1 VTSKFGP
8 GMEARAHVTVWN
20 PPRMFAAQ
28 GEGFGGMPPIA
39 TEWSIEA
46 RAGGVCL
53 VRVVHSLFAGTDD
66 WNAPS
71 SASSWLRSR
80 EPKRRRGK
88 RSQRRWVGALKRIGD
103 LPL

>member
-46 RAGGVCL
+46 RGG
-53 VRVVHSLFAGTDD
+53 RV
-66 WNAPS
+66 P
-71 SASSWLRSR
+71 R
-80 EPKRRRGK
+80 PRG
-88 RSQRRWVGALKRIGD
+88 A
-103 LPL
+103 